1 MEMFLQ
7 GRKEEAGLNEYS
19 DKDSSEMSISEC
31 VMPNKSSKEKESQR
45 QGAMHDDSLDEES
58 SEKCK
63 PYVNLHVGWQC
74 SMREK
79 SSHGMVRFRQN
90 GKEEAGHDEYPDEDS
105 TETTIFEHVM
115 PNNSSNEKES
125 E

>member
-45 QGAMHDDSLDEES
+45 QGAMHDI
-58 SEKCK
+58 
-63 PYVNLHVGWQC
+63 PWI
-74 SMREK
+74 K
-79 SSHGMVRFRQN
+79 SQVKNVSRM
-90 GKEEAGHDEYPDEDS
+90 
-105 TETTIFEHVM
+105 
-115 PNNSSNEKES
+115 
-125 E
+125 